1 MVMLKNVSENETLHL
16 YFEKLVP
23 LACFH
28 NSFLEQQEQST
39 SCMRNTQ
46 HTAPHQLQLA
56 PLQLISS
63 VTHCVLQNMAHP
75 GLLLDRQSFINYMLL
90 IAAQVK
96 QRF

>member
-1 MVMLKNVSENETLHL
+1 MLKNVSENETLHL

-46 HTAPHQLQLA
+46 HSTTTPALAGSPAAHQLSNSLCPTEHGSPWAAAGQAVLHQLHA
-56 PLQLISS
+56 AYCSS
-63 VTHCVLQNMAHP
+63 
-75 GLLLDRQSFINYMLL
+75 G
-90 IAAQVK
+90 
-96 QRF
+96 